1 MNIWIVAWAAATIA
15 LTVAAGTQD
24 MSHDGKYRY
33 EEYMFPGETDV
44 EFVRRQVAERL
55 WTQSMPQKAR
65 RLVQRFLLFAVV
77 AVVVTL
83 IALAVAHFMGDA
95 IGIIAVAVLTFA
107 FIIFFP
113 VSLISGIEASMDHAS
128 LNGWRRHHRYPDV
141 LLTDKRTGT
150 NPEMKRRQAELDAKR
165 KALEEKQRKE
175 AEVKAKKEEEERRRQ
190 EFLEEQR
197 LERERIAAMD
207 PIDVLDEKY
216 HFEKAEPGQ
225 PEFHG
230 YKLVYDYEEIG
241 GSLFSYRD
249 SLTTRFDD
257 AYRKGKMFG
266 TPGGGL
272 TNGHFRE
279 TGSAGISGEQTFAR
293 MIAWADLP
301 IVSFWSLSGYDKDG
315 KDIEAD
321 IDCVLLGIDHDKNLY
336 AWFIDVKNYSGG
348 WGTIYKN
355 LDETHL
361 IRFTRGNHV
370 LLAGPNGHPD
380 LPMSWNMAIQQDNW
394 TEPLKRK
401 VSPYVNNMYADC
413 LVTPAH
419 GDHGA
424 PEFYLVRW
432 PGDIRTESAENLIRQ
447 ISVLDLSHPSNI
459 PFEVIDFFKKK
470 TKSAKREWVQPKSD
484 LYDETLAETEQGH
497 HTRRSES
504 SRKWWSKD
512 CANAFGDI
520 DPKELDE
527 CSQTLE
533 ELGARV
539 DVLPDLFQDPN
550 VGPEDSRAYFQE
562 AVEKTGEITD
572 ILHEHPGIF
581 RCDTVVDDRHFMAFD
596 QSRKDEA
603 YPYPLIPV
611 RKLGEDHGDGWM
623 VYQDP
628 FYEYLPADSPV
639 VAALMAD

>member
-1 MNIWIVAWAAATIA
+1 MIIWVAVWAVATIA
-15 LTVAAGTQD
+15 LMNSVGLFDRSQT
-24 MSHDGKYRY
+24 GKYMY
-33 EEYMFPGETDV
+33 EEFMYAGETDD
-44 EFVRRQVAERL
+44 EFERRKAAERV
-55 WTQSMPQKAR
+55 WEQSRSQKMR
-65 RLVQRFLLFAVV
+65 RLLHRLILSVV
-77 AVVVTL
+77 AGVIVAVIGMKVANFAGTL
-83 IALAVAHFMGDA
+83 IGV
-95 IGIIAVAVLTFA
+95 
-107 FIIFFP
+107 
-113 VSLISGIEASMDHAS
+113 LISAGCLYFLATLWEDMGLWSLADHAS
-128 LNGWRRHHRYPDV
+128 LNKWRRRTHCPDV
-141 LLTDKRTGT
+141 LLTGKRTRLT
-150 NPEMKRRQAELDAKR
+150 PEIKKKRAKAEAEMKAEEERR
-165 KALEEKQRKE
+165 RKE
-175 AEVKAKKEEEERRRQ
+175 AEIKAKKEEEERRRQ

-197 LERERIAAMD
+197 REQERIAAMD
-207 PIDVLDEKY
+207 PVDVLDERY

-230 YKLVYDYEEIG
+230 YKLIYENEET
-241 GSLFSYRD
+241 GSPLFAYQD

-279 TGSAGISGEQTFAR
+279 TGGAGISGEQTFAR

-380 LPMSWNMAIQQDNW
+380 LPMSWNMAIQKDNW

-447 ISVLDLSHPSNI
+447 ISVLDLAHPSNI

-533 ELGARV
+533 EIGARMDELPGLIQNPDADP
-539 DVLPDLFQDPN
+539 DV
-550 VGPEDSRAYFQE
+550 SRAYYE
-562 AVEKTGEITD
+562 EYWGLLDKIDD
-572 ILHEHPGIF
+572 IVSNHPGIF
-581 RCDTVVDDRHFMAFD
+581 RCDTVVDGRHFMAFD

-603 YPYPLIPV
+603 YPYPLLPV

-623 VYQDP
+623 VYLNP

-639 VAALMAD
+639 LAALMAD